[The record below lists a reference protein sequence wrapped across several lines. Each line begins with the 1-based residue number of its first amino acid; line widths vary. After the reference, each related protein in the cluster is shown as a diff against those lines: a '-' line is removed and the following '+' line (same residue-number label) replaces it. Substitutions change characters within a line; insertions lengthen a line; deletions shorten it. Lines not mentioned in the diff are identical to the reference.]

1 MRTIQKKKAAEHIWP
16 SATFGGGT
24 EWLEGGQDVVRLIFQ
39 VAPSDFRGISEVRS
53 EDNGRS
59 VKRSS
64 GSLGD
69 RWRGPEIKPCELG

>member
-1 MRTIQKKKAAEHIWP
+1 M
-16 SATFGGGT
+16 
-24 EWLEGGQDVVRLIFQ
+24 VRLVFQ
-39 VAPSDFRGISEVRS
+39 VAPSDFRGISGVRS

-69 RWRGPEIKPCELG
+69 RWQGPEIKPCALGWEGRACRETCILELKSELGDGCAW